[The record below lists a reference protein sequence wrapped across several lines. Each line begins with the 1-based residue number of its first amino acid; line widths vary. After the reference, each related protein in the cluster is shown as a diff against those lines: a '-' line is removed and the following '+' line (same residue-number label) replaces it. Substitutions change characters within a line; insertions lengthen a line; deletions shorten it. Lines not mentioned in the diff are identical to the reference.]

1 MRFGYFGLTQKI
13 SKCKVLIIRR
23 TGVLEIL
30 VDIILLHNLLIFN
43 VLIKHQMRCFALFFL
58 TRFHKSSQNS
68 NLIELVFIEIK
79 IVVLGQSQLIK
90 VIVKSLFGI
99 PHFLSCTFQCVNSF
113 SLCVNFFIK
122 LSPLLHSINGFFDRS
137 FLDFLFL
144 LFRWAWFFSANCFR
158 NKFSVV
164 NLNLIFHKQLIL
176 KQNLLIKRVLA
187 NENVHSSELIVI
199 KNVRIRDANFGCM
212 DLAQGSGYVNLSR
225 SR

>member
-1 MRFGYFGLTQKI
+1 
-13 SKCKVLIIRR
+13 
-23 TGVLEIL
+23 
-30 VDIILLHNLLIFN
+30 
-43 VLIKHQMRCFALFFL
+43 
-58 TRFHKSSQNS
+58 
-68 NLIELVFIEIK
+68 
-79 IVVLGQSQLIK
+79 
-90 VIVKSLFGI
+90 
-99 PHFLSCTFQCVNSF
+99 
-113 SLCVNFFIK
+113 
-122 LSPLLHSINGFFDRS
+122 
-137 FLDFLFL
+137 